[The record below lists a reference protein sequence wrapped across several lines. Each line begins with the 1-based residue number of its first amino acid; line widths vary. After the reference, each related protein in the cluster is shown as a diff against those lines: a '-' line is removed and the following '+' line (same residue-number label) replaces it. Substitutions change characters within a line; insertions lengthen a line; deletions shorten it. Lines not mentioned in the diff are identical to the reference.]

1 MIVVQ
6 TILLRKYLEV
16 DVLGSDLI
24 KESDAQDA
32 KIADKLIK
40 KIIAQLGMIITI
52 YGFLFIY
59 FKSQIFTEI
68 TGALSSG
75 IEALLPLPQFINNW
89 QKKSV
94 SGVRCIY

>member
-6 TILLRKYLEV
+6 TILLRKYFEV
-16 DVLGSDLI
+16 EIHGSDLI
-24 KESDAQDA
+24 KE
-32 KIADKLIK
+32 ADIQSARMADRLIK
-40 KIIAQLGMIITI
+40 KIITQIGMVFAL

-59 FKSQIFTEI
+59 FKNQTLTEV
-68 TGALSSG
+68 TGALSSA

-94 SGVRCIY
+94 SGVR